1 MKVLIDNGRIRS
13 IATGLGQ
20 VSVQFAAALMRTRDS
35 QIVFQFLT
43 HPAFADFASFAA
55 ETGATHIKGK
65 FSPWNKL
72 RRIWNKDV
80 FAYTYD
86 GGDHSVR
93 HALHRQHLD
102 VPARDKTPFIFT
114 VHDMHILGGG
124 KRSRARNLRR
134 MKTSVSRADIVVF
147 ISQYARDITAEHID
161 ISGKETAIIYNGV
174 DKPENPEHPK
184 WFKDEMR
191 PFLFSVA
198 QIAAHKNY
206 HILPPMM
213 RHLPGMNLILAG
225 KHKKDGIPLLRDSIA
240 REKTDE
246 RVFAPGVVSEGEKAF
261 LLRECA
267 GFVFPSLKEGFGMPV
282 VEAMHFGKPVFC
294 FRNTALPEVG
304 GEHAFYWQSE
314 NPKEMADLIRENVPD
329 SDAEIVAA
337 RQEWAQ
343 QFSWNKNAAAYI
355 DIYRRLG
362 ARGQK

>member
-20 VSVQFAAALMRTRDS
+20 VSVQFAAALMRADAP
-35 QIVFQFLT
+35 QMQFQFLT
-43 HPAFADFASFAA
+43 HPKFAAFASFAA
-55 ETGATHIKGK
+55 ENGARHIKGK

-72 RRIWNKDV
+72 RRIWNKDI

-102 VPARDKTPFIFT
+102 IPARDKTPFVFT
-114 VHDMHILGGG
+114 IHDMHILDGE
-124 KRSRARNLRR
+124 KHVREYNLRR
-134 MKTSVSRADIVVF
+134 MNKSVLRADILVF

-161 ISGKETAIIYNGV
+161 ISGRETAIIYNGV
-174 DKPENPEHPK
+174 DKPQNPRRPQ

-213 RHLPGMNLILAG
+213 RHLPEMNLILAG
-225 KHKKDGIPLLRDSIA
+225 KHKKDGIPLLRDSVLRNNADA
-240 REKTDE
+240 R
-246 RVFAPGVVSEGEKAF
+246 VVIPGAISENEKAF

-267 GFVFPSLKEGFGMPV
+267 AFVFPSLKEGFGMPV
-282 VEAMHFGKPVFC
+282 LEAMHFGKAVFC

-304 GEHAFYWQSE
+304 GEHAFYWTNESPQ
-314 NPKEMADLIRENVPD
+314 EMANLIRDNLSD
-329 SDAEIVAA
+329 SAAKTAA
-337 RQEWAQ
+337 RQKWATN
-343 QFSWNKNAAAYI
+343 FSWHKNAAAYT
-355 DIYRRLG
+355 DIYRRL
-362 ARGQK
+362 AR